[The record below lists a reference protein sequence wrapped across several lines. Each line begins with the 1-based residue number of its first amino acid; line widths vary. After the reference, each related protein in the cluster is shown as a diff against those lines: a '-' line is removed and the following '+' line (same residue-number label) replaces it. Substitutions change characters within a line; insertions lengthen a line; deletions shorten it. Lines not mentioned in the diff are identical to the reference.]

1 MLEKNF
7 LVHLEKKNHY
17 VVNRNTKTPIN
28 FHVYNTCNFGTLTEL
43 ITEYMSSN
51 LVSTKGT
58 ERIVQGNLA
67 FKKSRGKKRKGKLIT
82 LIAVIRTFSLIAVG
96 LPTFSLECIEGT
108 SGHTLLWKPYTVA
121 ETCSQ
126 HAVTMLG

>member
-1 MLEKNF
+1 MVREKLSGSF
-7 LVHLEKKNHY
+7 RKEKSLWQIGIQRHQSISMY
-17 VVNRNTKTPIN
+17 IT
-28 FHVYNTCNFGTLTEL
+28 HFGTLTEL
-43 ITEYMSSN
+43 ITEYTSSN
-51 LVSTKGT
+51 LVNTKGT
-58 ERIVQGNLA
+58 ERMVQGSLA
-67 FKKSRGKKRKGKLIT
+67 FKKSKGKKRKGKLIT
-82 LIAVIRTFSLIAVG
+82 LIAVIRIFSLIEAVG